1 MKDSC
6 CPLPVSSWTDFFP
19 RFNTER
25 PALFSNA
32 QGESMSFN
40 PCNHTTTWFFF
51 FLLPEHLLIMHLSS
65 RTSKKYRCCDPRWPC
80 IHHLLS
86 AKPFTWLQLVL
97 SFCLWSPLYAELTLT
112 RKRDEEEERETFN
125 PTPPMYQEAVSTVMA
140 PMVHQTT
147 HSCCRALLSHPN
159 WCFTILNLC
168 NFKVQLIISLCLRP
182 LPCWNPMDYSNS
194 LKRSEINWSLREHRW
209 RI

>member
-6 CPLPVSSWTDFFP
+6 CPLPVSSWTDFP
-19 RFNTER
+19 RSW
-25 PALFSNA
+25 LMQSHHH
-32 QGESMSFN
+32 MI
-40 PCNHTTTWFFF
+40 FF

-65 RTSKKYRCCDPRWPC
+65 RTSKKYRCCDPLWPC

-86 AKPFTWLQLVL
+86 AKPFTWLQLVQ

-125 PTPPMYQEAVSTVMA
+125 PTPPMCQEAVSTVMA

-147 HSCCRALLSHPN
+147 HSCCLALLSRPN